1 MSGPFYGS
9 LAASASVFVA
19 ILTALL
25 VNNYVRIKSDRR
37 QTKNELNRIEENLDG
52 IEERREDY
60 QETVNNLVEKREADY
75 KEKAEDQTDEFIESE
90 VPSEFFKPIENLTV
104 DELYQELIDFHD
116 CESPDDLEESPINHH
131 HRDILE
137 ERLDTIENQILT
149 NLIPSF
155 ASEYEGKGWDLESDP
170 KRTSLAETIEER
182 QGEEE
187 QENENED
194 ADQTEEDDNEPDI
207 EVKAENLRRDPLEL
221 DDFIVKYSEEYNL
234 DDLEDKTV
242 TALKDE
248 YEKTVNIPPR
258 SNHSSINSSLGQN
271 RINSLLSGISPA
283 AMAAAQESYEKPIRG
298 LEYSKINK
306 NWGLSI
312 RGKQK
317 LEESKENLHEVKNEI
332 QILEK
337 RKERLKREKDRLHP
351 EELNST
357 LYANIATILLSVV
370 VPMAAYLDTVTEFTI
385 SELGWVNIWVI
396 AGSWLFGL
404 IIVFAA
410 IYRRINSGE

>member
-1 MSGPFYGS
+1 MSGAFYGS

-37 QTKNELNRIEENLDG
+37 QTKNELNRIEEDLDG
-52 IEERREDY
+52 LEERREDH
-60 QETVNNLVEKREADY
+60 QEAVNNLVEKREADY
-75 KEKAEDQTDEFIESE
+75 KEKAEDQVDEFIESE
-90 VPSEFFKPIENLTV
+90 VPSEFFKPIEHLTV

-116 CESPDDLEESPINHH
+116 CESPDDLEDSPTNHH

-137 ERLDTIENQILT
+137 ERLDGIENQILT
-149 NLIPSF
+149 DLIPSF
-155 ASEYEGKGWDLESDP
+155 ASEYEGKGWDLKSEP
-170 KRTSLAETIEER
+170 NRTSLAEAIEEI
-182 QGEEE
+182 QDEED
-187 QENENED
+187 QESENED
-194 ADQTEEDDNEPDI
+194 ENQTEEDDEPDI
-207 EVKAENLRRDPLEL
+207 KVKAENLRRSPLEL
-221 DDFIVKYSEEYNL
+221 DEFIDKYREEYSL

-248 YEKTVNIPPR
+248 YEKTVNKPPE
-258 SNHSSINSSLGQN
+258 SNYSSINSSLGQN
-271 RINSLLSGISPA
+271 TVNSLLSGISPA
-283 AMAAAQESYEKPIRG
+283 AMAAAQESYENPLREID
-298 LEYSKINK
+298 YSTMNK

-312 RGKQK
+312 REKQK
-317 LEESKENLHEVKNEI
+317 LEKVQEKLHEVKNEI

-337 RKERLKREKDRLHP
+337 RKERLQREKNRLHP
-351 EELNST
+351 EDLNST
-357 LYANIATILLSVV
+357 LHANIATILLSVV

-385 SELGWVNIWVI
+385 SELGWVNIWMI

-410 IYRRINSGE
+410 IYRRINSDD